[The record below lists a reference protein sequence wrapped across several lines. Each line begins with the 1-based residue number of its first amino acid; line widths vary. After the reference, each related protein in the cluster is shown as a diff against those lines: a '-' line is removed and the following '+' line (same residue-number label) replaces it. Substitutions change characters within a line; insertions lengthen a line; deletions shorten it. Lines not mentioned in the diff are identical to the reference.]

1 MESRNNGKRL
11 RKIRGKVKR
20 VPARVRAHR
29 HGCVVLVSAVP
40 KSLPGTCSSSN
51 CGTHL
56 AVLPATKTLLD
67 RWQDGAEVVT

>member
-1 MESRNNGKRL
+1 MESRHNGKRL
-11 RKIRGKVKR
+11 RKIREEVKR
-20 VPARVRAHR
+20 GPARVRARR
-29 HGCVVLVSAVP
+29 HGWVVLLSAVP
-40 KSLPGTCSSSN
+40 KSLPGTCSNSN